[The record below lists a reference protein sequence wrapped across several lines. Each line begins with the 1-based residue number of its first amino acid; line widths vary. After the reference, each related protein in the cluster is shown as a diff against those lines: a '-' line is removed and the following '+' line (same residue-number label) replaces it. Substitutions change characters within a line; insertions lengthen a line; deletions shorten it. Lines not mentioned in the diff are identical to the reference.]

1 MVTLREDLNFL
12 NKTTFRIKKK
22 PIYLVKAIF
31 DVRCIYINNDILF
44 LEKAPM
50 KSYMNWWYYV
60 WFNLSTAA
68 QSPQISWID
77 VHLRHVKSL
86 FNQQIKLEGFI
97 HPHIIL
103 GLS

>member
-22 PIYLVKAIF
+22 TIYLVKAIF

-50 KSYMNWWYYV
+50 KSYMNW
-60 WFNLSTAA
+60 
-68 QSPQISWID
+68 
-77 VHLRHVKSL
+77 
-86 FNQQIKLEGFI
+86 
-97 HPHIIL
+97 
-103 GLS
+103 